1 MAVFVPAALWSA
13 DREFGWEGV
22 ADLAA
27 GRTGGDVLTPKPMKV
42 TTLLSVL
49 FFVVCAGSWAHAL
62 PVPPSAFPGGPGIT
76 IPTPVDQAPAL
87 PDHPL
92 AKVLRKAVAGEF
104 GKLPDWWLSL
114 LAQGLQAEVREAR
127 MTAYSSR
134 CPDGGGPWTR
144 WGTRVRN
151 GICAADPRYW
161 GPGSVIWVCDPV
173 AQLLIVE
180 DTGSAVKGRDR
191 FDICLGS
198 DAEACER
205 FGVQRLPY
213 VPLYVAEPRRNWGE
227 KPDGW
232 VPPAPRFVPPAFVR
246 PLMAQQSTPNSADQ
260 PETD

>member
-1 MAVFVPAALWSA
+1 MNANRMLCLMLLFSCAACWANTMPVASVALPA
-13 DREFGWEGV
+13 G
-22 ADLAA
+22 ADLA
-27 GRTGGDVLTPKPMKV
+27 TSSPISEP
-42 TTLLSVL
+42 
-49 FFVVCAGSWAHAL
+49 
-62 PVPPSAFPGGPGIT
+62 
-76 IPTPVDQAPAL
+76 APL

-92 AKVLRKAVAGEF
+92 AKVICKAVAGEF

-114 LAQGLQAEVREAR
+114 LTQGLQSEVREAR

-134 CPDGGGPWTR
+134 CPDGGGSWTR

-205 FGVQRLPY
+205 FGVQRLQY
-213 VPLYVAEPRRNWGE
+213 IPLYVAEPRRNWGD

-232 VPPAPRFVPPAFVR
+232 VPPAPPFVPPAFVR
-246 PLMAQQSTPNSADQ
+246 AVT
-260 PETD
+260 E